1 MSLVCTCGATLP
13 SDARFCHKCGKPQF
27 VPTPAELESEMHGAG
42 AAEASR
48 AGMVFSVA
56 KGPLNFRDP
65 VAVRVGLSM
74 ASLAAMLSWVPFINL
89 GFLIWWLAAGFFA
102 VYLYTRRTGQ
112 TLSFRNGLRMGWITG
127 VLTFAITTVLFTISM
142 ISLAMSGG
150 GLGDAAVQSHND
162 LGRCLHG
169 HFDVAVDPGDSQRWS
184 GHHGIGEA
192 FGRRPEEPGK
202 VSSTR
207 TG

>member
-1 MSLVCTCGATLP
+1 M
-13 SDARFCHKCGKPQF
+13 
-27 VPTPAELESEMHGAG
+27 PTPAELESEMHGAG

-142 ISLAMSGG
+142 ISLAMSSG
-150 GLGDAAVQSHND
+150 GLAGVYRQQLQSMQVHDPNLDQALRLFETPAGIATALLFTLVVFFTMITVLCTAGAALAAKVV
-162 LGRCLHG
+162 GR
-169 HFDVAVDPGDSQRWS
+169 D
-184 GHHGIGEA
+184 
-192 FGRRPEEPGK
+192 
-202 VSSTR
+202 
-207 TG
+207 